1 VIYRFDQYAVDDREF
16 RLSAGAVPVP
26 LEPKS
31 LRLLLYLVENR
42 NRLVRKQELLDKVW
56 PEAMV
61 TENALTRS
69 VGQLRKALNDDSHEP
84 KFIETVPTAGYRF
97 IAEVSVA
104 DGETIAPPK
113 PQPHPQWASPQVLAW
128 IAVATI
134 AAAGSYLFF
143 FHHNPKVLT
152 EKDTVVLADFTNSTG
167 DTVFDGTLRQG
178 LSVQLE
184 QSPFLSIVSDGR
196 IRQTLKLMDQPADT
210 KLTPEIAREL
220 CQRAGSEAVLDGSI
234 AQIGTR
240 YLLTLKAVLCSTG
253 DTLASVEAQ
262 ASDKNH
268 VLDALGKTASEMRN
282 KLGESL
288 STVQKFDTPLEQATT
303 GSLEALQQYS
313 LGRRVSAGAD
323 YAAAVP
329 FYRRAISLDP
339 KFAMAYARL
348 GMNYRNLGENVL
360 GAENNRKAYELR
372 AQVSEWEKFYIDSH
386 YHFVTTGNLEKAAQV
401 CEIWAQS
408 YPRDWVSRVDLAD
421 AYSKLGEYD
430 KALSEALESVR
441 LNPTAI
447 GYESLFHQYLDL
459 DRLNEARLTAEEAQ
473 ARKLE
478 SPVLHYGLYRLDFLQ
493 NDATGMAQQVVW
505 ARGRPGAENVVL
517 DLEADT
523 AAYSGKP
530 GQARELS
537 RRAVVAAKRA
547 EETEVAAGYQANAAL
562 RDALFGNPAE
572 ARGRAAD
579 ALDSSNGPAVQF
591 LAALALAFAGDSV
604 RAGTLADDLGN
615 RFPEHTI
622 VQSYYVPTIRAQLAL
637 SRKDPSR
644 AIEILQAASPYELS
658 AGGRLYPVYVRG
670 ESYLAAHRGDK
681 AAAEF
686 QKILD
691 HRGIVVNSPIG
702 VLAHLGLGRAYALSG
717 DKSKA
722 KSAYQEFLSFWKDAD
737 PDPDIRILK
746 QAKAEYAKL
755 N

>member
-478 SPVLHYGLYRLDFLQ
+478 SPVLHYGLYRLAFLQ

-637 SRKDPSR
+637 SRNDPSR

-737 PDPDIRILK
+737 PDPDIPILK